1 MDVRRVIAEGLQMRP
16 PRLPVWFRYDMHG
29 SLYNDKCLKNQHYYF
44 YRSEVAVLSSN
55 IQEIVDTVTTPVI
68 LVEMGSGNSEKTRS
82 VIDVLLKKQTTLTYV
97 PIDISAD
104 FLRETSESLSRDY
117 AGCLDVKPVPGDY
130 NVGIDKIRTIP
141 GRKLIIW
148 MGGGFQNQAY
158 QTQITRLQSLAQF
171 MTGDDRLLV
180 AVDVTQ
186 EPKVVERAYRDPD
199 DDAISGVIMEAVSTK
214 HQTIVIPGLGLSLTF
229 DADDKLRLHEGEYVS
244 CKYTEAQLRHIAKRG
259 GLSLSRIWTDADKH
273 VALCCFSKGAG
284 KQTS

>member
-199 DDAISGVIMEAVSTK
+199 A
-214 HQTIVIPGLGLSLTF
+214 GLGLSLTF